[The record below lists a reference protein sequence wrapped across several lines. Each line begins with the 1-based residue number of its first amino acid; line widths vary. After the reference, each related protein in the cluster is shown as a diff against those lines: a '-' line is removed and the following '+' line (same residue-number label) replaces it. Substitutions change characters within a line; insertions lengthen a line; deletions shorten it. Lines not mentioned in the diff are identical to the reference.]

1 MTDGFGADYT
11 FEATGNVNVMRQAVE
26 AARMGW
32 GLCTI
37 AGVAGKG
44 ETLDIVPRFLITG
57 RRVAGSSFGGVK
69 GRDQVPQFVERAL
82 AGRHR
87 RRVVRLAPHHARR
100 RQPRLRADGSAGRHP
115 ERDRVRMIVER
126 VEHPQWLSNAYLVAE
141 GPGGHGF
148 FIDGNGLGERLE
160 QRAADDDITITHVLC
175 THGHGDHVVGV
186 EELAARHGVPLL
198 AHADTEVRADER
210 LADGDTVSS
219 GGLAVRALYTP
230 GHCDDHLAFLVDGTH
245 CFTADVL
252 FRGTVGGTAGPTGD
266 LAKLK
271 HSILDVLL
279 GLDPETRVFPG
290 HREDTTIADERRS
303 NPFIRAWLDDEG
315 LGEEPCRVSGEEA
328 TLLLW
333 APDYDGGNKAL
344 VRLAS
349 GEETIVG
356 GSRVER
362 R

>member
-1 MTDGFGADYT
+1 
-11 FEATGNVNVMRQAVE
+11 
-26 AARMGW
+26 
-32 GLCTI
+32 
-37 AGVAGKG
+37 
-44 ETLDIVPRFLITG
+44 
-57 RRVAGSSFGGVK
+57 
-69 GRDQVPQFVERAL
+69 
-82 AGRHR
+82 
-87 RRVVRLAPHHARR
+87 
-100 RQPRLRADGSAGRHP
+100 
-115 ERDRVRMIVER
+115 MIVER

-141 GPGGHGF
+141 GQGGRGF
-148 FIDGNGLGERLE
+148 FIDGNGLGESLE
-160 QRAADDDITITHVLC
+160 QRAADDGITITHVLC

-198 AHADTEVRADER
+198 AHADTGVRADRR
-210 LADGDTVSS
+210 LADGEEIAS
-219 GGLAVRALYTP
+219 GALTVRALYTP
-230 GHCDDHLAFLVDGTH
+230 GHCDDHLAFLVDGTQ

-279 GLDPETRVFPG
+279 ELDPETRVFPG
-290 HREDTTIADERRS
+290 HREDTTIAEERRS
-303 NPFIRAWLDDEG
+303 NPFIRAWLDGEG

>member
-1 MTDGFGADYT
+1 
-11 FEATGNVNVMRQAVE
+11 
-26 AARMGW
+26 
-32 GLCTI
+32 
-37 AGVAGKG
+37 
-44 ETLDIVPRFLITG
+44 
-57 RRVAGSSFGGVK
+57 
-69 GRDQVPQFVERAL
+69 
-82 AGRHR
+82 
-87 RRVVRLAPHHARR
+87 
-100 RQPRLRADGSAGRHP
+100 
-115 ERDRVRMIVER
+115 MIVER

-148 FIDGNGLGERLE
+148 FIDGNGLGDKLER
-160 QRAADDDITITHVLC
+160 RAADDGITITHVLC

-198 AHADTEVRADER
+198 AHADTGVRADGR
-210 LADGDTVSS
+210 LGDGDTVSS
-219 GGLAVRALYTP
+219 GGLEVRALYTP

-266 LAKLK
+266 LAELK

-279 GLDPETRVFPG
+279 ALDAETRIFPG
-290 HREDTTIADERRS
+290 HREDTTIAEERRS
-303 NPFIRAWLDDEG
+303 NPFIRAWLDGEG
-315 LGEEPCRVSGEEA
+315 LGEEPCRVNGEDA

-333 APDYDGGNKAL
+333 APDYDGGHKAL

-349 GEETIVG
+349 RDETIVG